1 MKKGDFYNAFPAIKG
16 VYNTHNAIDKSIHGR
31 KRRVLS
37 QAFSEQ
43 ALKGMEDVML
53 LNIRQFCSIMGGDE
67 IGLETKST
75 DSQKGPVI
83 RNMTDW
89 FAYLTYDVMGELC
102 FGKSFGMLIERGRRD
117 VINLVDRAAFRH
129 YVVCYTIRLLDG
141 YSRNCFTDDILFS
154 VVCGCLWIAGTW
166 IKCLFAN

>member
-1 MKKGDFYNAFPAIKG
+1 MRVAPNFISVNSVQGLHDIYGHGKKVKKGDFYNAFPAIKG
-16 VYNTHNAIDKSIHGR
+16 VYNTHNAIDKTIHGR

-67 IGLETKST
+67 IDTEPRNT
-75 DSQKGPVI
+75 DSEKGLVV
-83 RNMTDW
+83 RNMSDW

-129 YVVCYTIRLLDG
+129 YVVCYTTLHYFSLL
-141 YSRNCFTDDILFS
+141 R
-154 VVCGCLWIAGTW
+154 
-166 IKCLFAN
+166 

>member
-1 MKKGDFYNAFPAIKG
+1 MKKADFYNGFTAIKG

-37 QAFSEQ
+37 QAFSEH

-53 LNIRQFCSIMGGDE
+53 VNIRQFCAIMGGDE
-67 IGLETKST
+67 PGLESGVA
-75 DSQKGPVI
+75 SSEKGLAI
-83 RNMTDW
+83 RNMADW

-117 VINLVDRAAFRH
+117 VIGLVDRAAYRH
-129 YVVCYTIRLLDG
+129 YVVC
-141 YSRNCFTDDILFS
+141 F
-154 VVCGCLWIAGTW
+154 
-166 IKCLFAN
+166 